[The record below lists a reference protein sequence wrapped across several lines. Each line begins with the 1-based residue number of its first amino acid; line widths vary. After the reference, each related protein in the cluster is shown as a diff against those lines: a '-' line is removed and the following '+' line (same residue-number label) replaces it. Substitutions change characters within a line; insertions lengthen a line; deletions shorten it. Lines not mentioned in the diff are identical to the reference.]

1 MKAEGLLAHYARIA
15 DAPDAITRLR
25 RFVLDLAVRG
35 KLAEQ
40 NAEEDSAVHLLAKI
54 NQAKEARIALGEI
67 RRPRDLIRDDKIDQ
81 PFAVPATWKW
91 IRLDEVGAIVGGGT
105 PSAGDPEN
113 FAVPGQGVPWLT
125 PADLGGFKGLYV
137 STGSRDLSEKG
148 AQSSS
153 ATVLPQ
159 GTVLFTSR
167 APIGYVAIAAIPLA
181 TNQGFKS
188 VVPYV
193 EECSRFIALVLK
205 TFAPEID
212 AKAPGTTFKEVSGKI
227 VAGISF
233 PLAPL
238 AEQHRIVAKVDELM
252 ALCDQLEAARAR
264 REATRDQLAAASL
277 AGLNA
282 PDPDIFNADARFAL
296 DALSALT
303 THPDQ
308 IKQLRRTILNLAVRG
323 QLVPQDTNDE
333 SANELIALAG
343 IEISEFSKKH
353 RVARNYPAP
362 IEEVPFPTP
371 PSWRWSRMC
380 EIFNVITDGDHQ
392 PPPRADEGIAFL
404 TIGNI
409 SAGSIDFAGC
419 RLVPETYFRG
429 LPPYRV
435 PSCGDILYTVVGAT
449 YGRPVL
455 VDTNR
460 AFCVQRHI
468 AILKPSTAMS
478 TRYLLYLLASSL
490 IYDQAS
496 QSATGAAQPTIAL
509 KPLRNFLAPVPPINE
524 QHRIV
529 AKVDELMA
537 LCDQLEASLTTSE
550 TTRSRLLDA
559 LLHEALAPAPTVNI
573 EHPRAAVS
581 GYVVSRLAS
590 KRNFGRTAHMKH
602 LYLAE
607 SRLGLKLGGRYM
619 RQAAGPLDTDIY
631 ELEKQAEAAGWYT
644 HNVQTLPSGNE
655 KVSYVP
661 GKALKALAEEGVAV
675 LGDSRKEMDR
685 LIDLMGDLKTEQ
697 VEIIATLFA
706 AWNDAL
712 LDGHTPD
719 DDWTVKEVR
728 EHWHASKQRFTPAE
742 LHKWLGWMR
751 QNDVVPLG
759 HPPRTMQQT
768 TMEF

>member
-1 MKAEGLLAHYARIA
+1 MNAEGLLAALAQTGDGPAQVRQMRKIIVA
-15 DAPDAITRLR
+15 LAIS
-25 RFVLDLAVRG
+25 G
-35 KLAEQ
+35 KLTVGDCASGSPHAE
-40 NAEEDSAVHLLAKI
+40 NLDRSGVAV
-54 NQAKEARIALGEI
+54 
-67 RRPRDLIRDDKIDQ
+67 
-81 PFAVPATWKW
+81 
-91 IRLDEVGAIVGGGT
+91 
-105 PSAGDPEN
+105 
-113 FAVPGQGVPWLT
+113 
-125 PADLGGFKGLYV
+125 
-137 STGSRDLSEKG
+137 
-148 AQSSS
+148 S
-153 ATVLPQ
+153 ATDRSSP
-159 GTVLFTSR
+159 R
-167 APIGYVAIAAIPLA
+167 K
-181 TNQGFKS
+181 KS
-188 VVPYV
+188 VVTVNQEDLPEGFY
-193 EECSRFIALVLK
+193 EPSRFVRLGSVATIEKGRTGIKGVPPGPYPMVVTAAERIISDHYDFDGAAAIVPLVSSTGHGKASLHRLHYQEGRFALGTILAAI
-205 TFAPEID
+205 FPHDPQQLSARFLYEYL
-212 AKAPGTTFKEVSGKI
+212 TTFKEELLVSRMIGTANVSLSIGKI
-227 VAGISF
+227 AEVPV
-233 PLAPL
+233 PLVDPST
-238 AEQHRIVAKVDELM
+238 QRKVDELM
-252 ALCDQLEAARAR
+252 ALCDQLEATRAR

-277 AGLNA
+277 ARLNA
-282 PDPDIFNADARFAL
+282 PDPDIFHADTRFAL
-296 DALSALT
+296 DALPALT
-303 THPDQ
+303 TRPDQ
-308 IKQLRRTILNLAVRG
+308 IKQLRQTILNLAVRG
-323 QLVPQDTNDE
+323 QLVPQDANDE
-333 SANELIALAG
+333 SANELIALASIG
-343 IEISEFSKKH
+343 ISEFWKKH

-362 IEEVPFPTP
+362 IEEVPFPAP

-419 RLVPETYFRG
+419 RLVPETYLRG

-455 VDTNR
+455 VNTNR

-478 TRYLLYLLASSL
+478 TRFLLYLLASSL

-559 LLHEALAPAPTVNI
+559 LLHEALAPATTVNI

-644 HNVQTLPSGNE
+644 HNVQTLLSGKE

-661 GKALKALAEEGVAV
+661 GKALKALAEKGVAV
-675 LGDSRKEMDR
+675 LGHSRKEMDR
-685 LIDLMGDLKTEQ
+685 LIDLMGGLKTEQ